1 MASSLRINRCGALGN
16 PLETPGCFA
25 LEPFSW
31 AMTSACLQGASTPA
45 YKRNERNAN
54 PRNGVWQIIEQAMRD
69 IRSCAV
75 CVTREELA
83 HAPDPIQLPGQS
95 WLLRKACSLN
105 PTVRKR
111 NCAGNDRTT
120 EAICSLE
127 RQGFPTLS
135 TRIVL

>member
-1 MASSLRINRCGALGN
+1 MASSLRINGCGAVGN
-16 PLETPGCFA
+16 HLETVGCFA
-25 LEPFSW
+25 LDPFSW
-31 AMTSACLQGASTPA
+31 AMTSECLQGASTPA

-75 CVTREELA
+75 RVTRRNWLR
-83 HAPDPIQLPGQS
+83 GQS
-95 WLLRKACSLN
+95 WLLRKACSAN

-120 EAICSLE
+120 EAICSRE

-135 TRIVL
+135 T